1 MHLVP
6 FLSPA
11 LLLLFLFLLLLRL
24 LSNSP
29 DTTSPI
35 PTITFTTTSARRSR
49 HSRHSRPR
57 REIPRGRGDIPLE
70 AREAVD
76 VELEVR
82 RYERPQQLSRATVE
96 VRERRVRR
104 HVVRHVP
111 ELGLVVGGHSGTKE
125 RRKEGK
131 KDKERERKQQ
141 AKGDDGEE
149 EEQEAGEEK
158 RVGSTSGRSKMNRMN
173 CV

>member
-57 REIPRGRGDIPLE
+57 CEIPRGRGDIDLGRCRGDLANGYGDGGFRVSQERYAGDLFLLPRQAMSWQVPADLDSLSADDLLALMGETPPPL
-70 AREAVD
+70 
-76 VELEVR
+76 LI
-82 RYERPQQLSRATVE
+82 
-96 VRERRVRR
+96 
-104 HVVRHVP
+104 
-111 ELGLVVGGHSGTKE
+111 LG
-125 RRKEGK
+125 
-131 KDKERERKQQ
+131 
-141 AKGDDGEE
+141 
-149 EEQEAGEEK
+149 AGEAP
-158 RVGSTSGRSKMNRMN
+158 R
-173 CV
+173 